1 MASTFPA
8 PFGDE
13 IIGIAK
19 AAQMPLGTAIV
30 CIIPRRDN
38 IKVNKKFGW

>member
-19 AAQMPLGTAIV
+19 AAQMPLGTW
-30 CIIPRRDN
+30 RNN